1 MEIKSKSKEKCKK
14 IIRHKVDENASN
26 FLTSVTQKRHHCQ
39 NEMIKKIRE
48 TKLDQKFKLTGL
60 ETNDNLMKTTV
71 TDSKWKV
78 QDKSENKLSENCIS
92 ENDSLCEE
100 TGNLDEM
107 KLKIYPETVQVNR
120 KLMTM
125 KI

>member
-1 MEIKSKSKEKCKK
+1 
-14 IIRHKVDENASN
+14 
-26 FLTSVTQKRHHCQ
+26 
-39 NEMIKKIRE
+39 
-48 TKLDQKFKLTGL
+48 
-60 ETNDNLMKTTV
+60 MKTTV

-120 KLMTM
+120 KLMAM